1 MGCYAHRGVAER
13 FKAAALETVV
23 CAKRTVDSNPTPSA
37 SNPLAIPI
45 LSCRLGA
52 MGACA
57 AR

>member
-1 MGCYAHRGVAER
+1 MGCYARRGVAER

-37 SNPLAIPI
+37 RNPLSIPI